1 MILQDDLMSEAAL
14 FVRTAADEQVSEGEF
29 YLAVSAV
36 YRTLADIAAAP
47 VMAKEL
53 APAA

>member
-1 MILQDDLMSEAAL
+1 MILHDDLMSEAAL
-14 FVRTAADEQVSEGEF
+14 WARAAADEPMSEGDF

-36 YRTLADIAAAP
+36 YRTLAEIAAVP
-47 VMAKEL
+47 ETAKVL